1 MTPEE
6 RALVSGYL
14 SGQLP
19 PEAALEESMLPR
31 NSLGQPIRPSIDVR
45 DLDPNKGGGWQ
56 LRSASGQ
63 PLGPVGDAAVS
74 SVPAPQPVASPPIN
88 QSVAPPLASSSAVPL
103 AGPAGPAALS
113 GVTSGPPTA
122 GVRTGTT
129 VPTGPADIQA
139 LARAGA
145 SRVPGTGGVGAAV
158 GGPPGWLQKEMA
170 RTDGEPSLDAGLNPH
185 RVGLVVKPELPDETA
200 ALDQSL
206 SEGFAAQRQQGEA
219 EITRAEQ
226 TADRAVTAADEQ
238 AGVDAAM
245 AQRELDRQSQL
256 QKMDAHFQEL
266 SDELANQDIRAPS
279 VFGETVGDQ
288 ILNRIALFIG
298 TIGSGVSGQPNL
310 VWDKLNKDVERS
322 IAADKET
329 RQLKRE
335 QLGDQAKM
343 IDMVRARFQDERV
356 VDATL
361 REAKYRKI
369 AAELGRFAEYAK
381 TPERKAAL
389 ESLMAQADGAITQ
402 AAIQRRQA
410 ADAAVLQERAIRARA
425 AARPDPLAQMVKR
438 SGQLATLAENQRKIT
453 GTTPEDQKLEVP
465 GYGRARSPEGAGA
478 MNTVVQSADELQ
490 TNLRSLEN
498 LTERGSGTTGAFGVG
513 SSDYKE
519 ANTLVETAVAPALAK
534 VMASGFN
541 PSGPTE
547 ERANALA
554 SGLTSKSAE
563 TRAATRKAIEKRIRA
578 GVDAAGERHIQG
590 YKRGVRVGEG
600 G

>member
-45 DLDPNKGGGWQ
+45 DLDPNKGGTPGWQ

-74 SVPAPQPVASPPIN
+74 SVAPAPVAAPPIN
-88 QSVAPPLASSSAVPL
+88 QSIAPVAPPLASSAAVPL

-113 GVTSGPPTA
+113 GTTGAPPTA

-145 SRVPGTGGVGAAV
+145 SRIPGAGGGAAA
-158 GGPPGWLQKEMA
+158 GGPPGWLQREMA

-245 AQRELDRQSQL
+245 AQRELDRQAQL

-438 SGQLATLAENQRKIT
+438 SGQLATLAENQRKI
-453 GTTPEDQKLEVP
+453 
-465 GYGRARSPEGAGA
+465 EG
-478 MNTVVQSADELQ
+478 
-490 TNLRSLEN
+490 
-498 LTERGSGTTGAFGVG
+498 
-513 SSDYKE
+513 K
-519 ANTLVETAVAPALAK
+519 APADYEDVPAWGAQVPKSSAK
-534 VMASGFN
+534 DAREFTAKMA
-541 PSGPTE
+541 
-547 ERANALA
+547 RL
-554 SGLTSKSAE
+554 
-563 TRAATRKAIEKRIRA
+563 RAAAADYRKLGPGSP
-578 GVDAAGERHIQG
+578 GVDAAQSRMGRLLKEAGESSDTDLAERMKILPDPTNPNFDKRMDQFEKTLNDDETA
-590 YKRGVRVGEG
+590 YKQSLGVVPKFNPQTEQR
-600 G
+600 

>member
-14 SGQLP
+14 SGKLP

-31 NSLGQPIRPSIDVR
+31 NSLGQPVRP
-45 DLDPNKGGGWQ
+45 LDIGASEGAPGWQ

-74 SVPAPQPVASPPIN
+74 SAAPAPVAAPPIN
-88 QSVAPPLASSSAVPL
+88 QSVAPAAPPLVSSAAVPL

-113 GVTSGPPTA
+113 GTTGAPPTA
-122 GVRTGTT
+122 GVRVGTT
-129 VPTGPADIQA
+129 VPTGPTDIQA

-145 SRVPGTGGVGAAV
+145 SRIPGTGGGASAV

-356 VDATL
+356 IDATL

-410 ADAAVLQERAIRARA
+410 ADASVLQERAIRARA

-438 SGQLATLAENQRKIT
+438 SGQLATLAENQRKI
-453 GTTPEDQKLEVP
+453 
-465 GYGRARSPEGAGA
+465 EG
-478 MNTVVQSADELQ
+478 
-490 TNLRSLEN
+490 
-498 LTERGSGTTGAFGVG
+498 
-513 SSDYKE
+513 K
-519 ANTLVETAVAPALAK
+519 P
-534 VMASGFN
+534 
-541 PSGPTE
+541 
-547 ERANALA
+547 
-554 SGLTSKSAE
+554 
-563 TRAATRKAIEKRIRA
+563 
-578 GVDAAGERHIQG
+578 AAGELVPVPLWGAQVPKELGKEAVQASISYRQIHDELSKYEKRSPGASGTDAAQNRITILLKKNAGQG
-590 YKRGVRVGEG
+590 FSSDKDMDLLSSQIPDPSNPNFTSRMAELKTAIANQETSYKQGIGAAGTFNPKTEQR
-600 G
+600 